1 MGSLRHGA
9 LPQAGAKNALKS
21 TRMSAVQQGVS
32 KSDAKKVS
40 NSSFQDNEALK
51 AARLAAMTEVQRK
64 KTVSNDTT
72 LNSSS
77 TNNKILVANKTL
89 YPKNSIV
96 KENFTVTNSKYPEM
110 NENAQNI
117 LTAPDFI
124 GPMPENKVVETKKKR
139 GLGNIRIGNIFEYQ
153 TGYKNT
159 AKGNSK
165 VTVKQDPVTGNT
177 IGDLQNNEIKNA
189 YNTFDAERKAIL
201 NNQKNN

>member
-40 NSSFQDNEALK
+40 NTSFQDNEALK
-51 AARLAAMTEVQRK
+51 AARLAAMTDLQRK
-64 KTVSNDTT
+64 KAVSNDTT

-96 KENFTVTNSKYPEM
+96 KENFTVTNKDFPEM
-110 NENAQNI
+110 NEPAQSI
-117 LTAPDFI
+117 LTPPKFI
-124 GPMPENKVVETKKKR
+124 GPPTVEETSKVR
-139 GLGNIRIGNIFEYQ
+139 GLNSFDFAGFSYR
-153 TGYKNT
+153 TGRKKT
-159 AKGNSK
+159 AKGNST
-165 VTVKQDPVTGNT
+165 VEVKQNPVTGST

-189 YNTFDAERKAIL
+189 YNAFNAEKAQIIL
-201 NNQKNN
+201 DNKNN